1 MGEQAK
7 DGVTVDET
15 GGVRSGAV
23 HGPSLD
29 CCARYTRKRK
39 TREHEAALNS
49 TSCPEVMERPRLPP
63 LERVQARVKD
73 VIASRGMV
81 DWREVGE

>member
-1 MGEQAK
+1 MGEEAK

-15 GGVRSGAV
+15 GGVRSGVA
-23 HGPSLD
+23 HAPSLG
-29 CCARYTRKRK
+29 CSVCYMRKRRTK
-39 TREHEAALNS
+39 EHEAALNS
-49 TSCPEVMERPRLPP
+49 TCSDVMELPRLPP

-73 VIASRGMV
+73 VITSRGMV